1 MLRIDFSTTILAL
14 VALCSNASPAS
25 PCPKGCTCP
34 SPGTLACSGHVN
46 SSALPP
52 GTQALLLLGHL
63 PAPLVLE
70 ALRLRSLQALDVS
83 HTGISILPPDAF
95 SGCPALLSLN
105 LSHNALRG
113 VREHAL
119 HRLPSLRLLDLSHN
133 RIRGS
138 GLFDLLQR
146 LSSLSTLNVSHNAL
160 RQLDGFRAGRANPPQ
175 PLPHLRHLDVS
186 YNRIVEMSPVTLSAF
201 PGLVT
206 LRASHNR
213 LEELSEELFQRSREL
228 RFLDLA
234 WNQLS
239 RLPEGLFG
247 GTTALEKL
255 DLRANRLASIP
266 SGLLGPLGRLA
277 WLQLEYNPWE
287 CDCSLWGL
295 RLWLEWL
302 TFRGG
307 EVDRLSCSAPREL
320 RNRPLQQLS
329 SDMFSWCQS
338 SVRETHSN
346 KSDGSQRLSESLLF
360 EAEGRQDDQR
370 EGHPFMSSEHKPP
383 PPSAEETVPSSAQR
397 SPPPPSEEQHSPFSA
412 KEPPPLFL
420 PAQMPQSLSAKE
432 PLALSVQEL
441 LPPAQRRA
449 PAHLSAGGPM
459 ALAVE
464 QPGTLSP
471 RSVQRGINDA
481 CMFHHR
487 VRARQPSVRY
497 ALTTV
502 VVAGVVCGLLCVMMA
517 AAAGYGCVYAAMAA
531 HRAVESRRL
540 GGDGGTEADGTIP
553 LAATEGTADSSDGG
567 DVGAAGGKEPLVSC
581 PGNGAK
587 LKPDSRV

>member
-1 MLRIDFSTTILAL
+1 FSTTILAL
-14 VALCSNASPAS
+14 VALLLHARPAS

-412 KEPPPLFL
+412 KEPPLFL

-432 PLALSVQEL
+432 PLALS
-441 LPPAQRRA
+441 
-449 PAHLSAGGPM
+449 
-459 ALAVE
+459 
-464 QPGTLSP
+464 
-471 RSVQRGINDA
+471 RGINDA